1 MYFSIKCVYCS
12 AIIFSLAPS
21 DSLPPE
27 RLRYIGRR
35 ESRLEFSG
43 RECLATHFWQEKN
56 FRWLLNK
63 FWKSGWPWRW
73 QNTWINTFANAYQI
87 NCANTNTW
95 FQRARTTSEKT
106 STSIK
111 NLQLEL
117 ESQKKRKEQD
127 KHGSKR
133 ENLTKSFA
141 HYVKE
146 NSDGKRRPQEEKF
159 NESQNKD
166 KTESVEPKQKLCLR
180 SL

>member
-35 ESRLEFSG
+35 ESRSEFSG

-117 ESQKKRKEQD
+117 EGQKKEKNNTNFFGIEWKRFFSWKRHRKWD
-127 KHGSKR
+127 
-133 ENLTKSFA
+133 L
-141 HYVKE
+141 
-146 NSDGKRRPQEEKF
+146 
-159 NESQNKD
+159 
-166 KTESVEPKQKLCLR
+166 
-180 SL
+180 